1 MKRFNRL
8 LFALSIMIVLS
19 CFCLACGKSS
29 DKQTEELITTDNS
42 NSVDVG
48 DNTDMD
54 ELATDT
60 EATTENA
67 TETVVVPVDDGST
80 EEATEDET
88 EISTEETT
96 EEISVAD
103 NGSVTFQ
110 KVTMQLPEGFEY
122 SPDNSSIDAAC
133 FVNSQSEAALILC
146 VDTNN
151 TAYDASDLE
160 VVFDSQIK
168 AIYGENVTHA
178 PKSYNNIEGVEWILD
193 DAEEGTSGRAF
204 AIIDGNMLIYVEFF
218 GYGDQIASY
227 EAAVSSM
234 KY

>member
-80 EEATEDET
+80 EETTEDET

-103 NGSVTFQ
+103 NGSVTF
-110 KVTMQLPEGFEY
+110 
-122 SPDNSSIDAAC
+122 
-133 FVNSQSEAALILC
+133 
-146 VDTNN
+146 
-151 TAYDASDLE
+151 
-160 VVFDSQIK
+160 
-168 AIYGENVTHA
+168 
-178 PKSYNNIEGVEWILD
+178 
-193 DAEEGTSGRAF
+193 
-204 AIIDGNMLIYVEFF
+204 
-218 GYGDQIASY
+218 
-227 EAAVSSM
+227 
-234 KY
+234 